1 MVLAA
6 ASGSEWNLEC
16 PNESGL
22 DLAETNLA
30 IKSAAQGGSMGKKN
44 ALLIAMLIAVS
55 LLGANRALAQQS
67 ASQPM
72 RQDTGSSVSGRS
84 DDSQALSDADIQM
97 LRKNFRSQKKQIV
110 AANMELT
117 DAEAEKFWPV
127 YDRYTA
133 DLAKIN
139 DTKAVLIKDYLQN
152 STTMNGEQ
160 AESYI
165 RKRAAVEDSIMQ
177 LRLKYIPAFRRVLSG
192 RQTALFFQID
202 WRFGLLVDLQLA
214 QMPLLNP

>member
-1 MVLAA
+1 M
-6 ASGSEWNLEC
+6 
-16 PNESGL
+16 
-22 DLAETNLA
+22 D
-30 IKSAAQGGSMGKKN
+30 KKN
-44 ALLIAMLIAVS
+44 VLLIVVLVAVS
-55 LLGANRALAQQS
+55 VLGANRVLAQES
-67 ASQPM
+67 ASQPI
-72 RQDTGSSVSGRS
+72 RQDKGSSASVKS
-84 DDSQALSDADIQM
+84 DDSQALSDEDIQM
-97 LRKNFRSQKKQIV
+97 LRKDLRSQKKQIV

-133 DLAKIN
+133 DSAKIN